1 MVSLTFRKL
10 KNDQNE
16 GIETWKDLP
25 PTYEDACPI
34 DLSEIDLTA
43 KTTDTPA
50 IAAICAY
57 FYTGEILVSKTN
69 YEELREYGI
78 ELNID
83 AFVKASEEFVE
94 MMGPDNDE
102 ESDIQTLRY
111 KYRDQKGAAM
121 HLLTVF
127 ETIRRGRK
135 TLKTEDDIEKS
146 DMEYVSYAD
155 DTDSVHRIL
164 FFSTCHRYRK
174 LFDEPLVADP
184 VLDSA
189 DGVIMKKI
197 VEFIY
202 TGHIPNLTQ
211 TIAREILILSKQ
223 LEFDRLQ
230 AVMVDWLINRIRPD
244 NCIEL
249 QLIGNG
255 LSLYPFYDT
264 SRSE

>member
-1 MVSLTFRKL
+1 MSLTLRQFENYQTDHYCKL
-10 KNDQNE
+10 QRDL
-16 GIETWKDLP
+16 GIETCKDLP

-121 HLLTVF
+121 PKRHHLDQQK
-127 ETIRRGRK
+127 GRC
-135 TLKTEDDIEKS
+135 
-146 DMEYVSYAD
+146 Y
-155 DTDSVHRIL
+155 H
-164 FFSTCHRYRK
+164 
-174 LFDEPLVADP
+174 
-184 VLDSA
+184 
-189 DGVIMKKI
+189 
-197 VEFIY
+197 
-202 TGHIPNLTQ
+202 
-211 TIAREILILSKQ
+211 
-223 LEFDRLQ
+223 
-230 AVMVDWLINRIRPD
+230 
-244 NCIEL
+244 
-249 QLIGNG
+249 
-255 LSLYPFYDT
+255 
-264 SRSE
+264 SRW

>member
-1 MVSLTFRKL
+1 MIRTREL
-10 KNDQNE
+10 KHE
-16 GIETWKDLP
+16 KDLP

-255 LSLYPFYDT
+255 LSLYPSYHT
-264 SRSE
+264 SQSE